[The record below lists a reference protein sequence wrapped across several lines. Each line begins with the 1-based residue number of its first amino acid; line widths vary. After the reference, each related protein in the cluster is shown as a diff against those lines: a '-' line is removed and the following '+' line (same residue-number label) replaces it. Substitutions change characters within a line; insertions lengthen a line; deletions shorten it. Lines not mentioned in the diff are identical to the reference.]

1 MQNNHLDFINQI
13 NLLKLQ
19 FSKIGIQVKS
29 LISVL
34 NVMIVMKAVLLVFKM
49 LLNHGCCLNLLR
61 MSPILLK

>member
-1 MQNNHLDFINQI
+1 MLNLIRIFLTKMQNNHLDFINQI

-34 NVMIVMKAVLLVFKM
+34 NVMIVVKMDQLL
-49 LLNHGCCLNLLR
+49 
-61 MSPILLK
+61 